1 MASTPLQIYG
11 YSTICEQKAYGEKL
25 NIRASF
31 HDIVIL
37 REIHTGGFMEEDNK
51 KKSNV
56 KGQLFTIEVL
66 MEAETNGIALEQLLH
81 ILNSVAIKDYKVK
94 SGIELGKLIDLN
106 IKESVKQ
113 ALPHWKDA
121 ETKKEAETKTKKQA
135 NPAALQETASNTLI
149 AQLESFIQNNV
160 LIRLTVLKGKGV
172 MLNIPCRVLNYDADK
187 QNVSVYHVDEKK
199 VYLFKLNEID
209 DFVTG

>member
-1 MASTPLQIYG
+1 
-11 YSTICEQKAYGEKL
+11 
-25 NIRASF
+25 
-31 HDIVIL
+31 
-37 REIHTGGFMEEDNK
+37 MEDDK

-66 MEAETNGIALEQLLH
+66 MEAETNGIAVENLLH
-81 ILNSVAIKDYKVK
+81 ILNTEAIKDYKVK

-113 ALPHWKDA
+113 ALPHRKDA
-121 ETKKEAETKTKKQA
+121 ETKKEAEFKTKKQA
-135 NPAALQETASNTLI
+135 YPAAPQEATSNTLI
-149 AQLESFIQNNV
+149 KQLESFIHNNV
-160 LIRLTVLKGKGV
+160 LIRLTVVKGKGV
-172 MLNIPCRVLNYDADK
+172 KLNIPCRVLNYDADT